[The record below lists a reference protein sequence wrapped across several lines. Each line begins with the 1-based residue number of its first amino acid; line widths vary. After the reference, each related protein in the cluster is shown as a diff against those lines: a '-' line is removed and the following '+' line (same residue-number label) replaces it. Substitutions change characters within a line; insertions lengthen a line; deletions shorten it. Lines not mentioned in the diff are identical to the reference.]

1 MIGVRKLKIKIA
13 GENRNE
19 QYTFIR
25 DSMYAQY
32 LALNRAMSCLATA
45 YLSRNKD
52 VYKEALKS
60 LTNSNP
66 IFNDIN
72 FGKGIDT
79 KSSITQT
86 VKKHLQADIK
96 NGLAKGKRSIR
107 NYKRNYPLMT
117 RGRDVKIYYN
127 DDNCTEVKIKW
138 VNGIVFDVLMGAHYN
153 KNDIE
158 LRSFLR
164 KIINNEYRLSQSS
177 ICFDKRNRLM
187 LILSVNMPE
196 QETREV
202 VKGRIVGVDLG
213 MKIPAYVALSDS
225 QYIGKPL
232 GSINDF
238 LKVRKQFQERK
249 ERLQKQLAIN
259 KGGKGRTKK
268 MQSLDSFTRKEKNF
282 ANTYNHGIS
291 KAIIEFAKKYKAE
304 QINVEFLKLAGNEKE
319 ILSSTIRYWNYCQ
332 LQQMIEY
339 KANREG
345 ITVKYVDPYLTS
357 QTCSKCGHYE
367 PGQRKGQELFECKSC
382 GEKMN
387 ADRNAAFNIARS
399 TKYITA
405 KEQSEFFKIQNKI
418 VV

>member
-1 MIGVRKLKIKIA
+1 
-13 GENRNE
+13 
-19 QYTFIR
+19 
-25 DSMYAQY
+25 
-32 LALNRAMSCLATA
+32 
-45 YLSRNKD
+45 
-52 VYKEALKS
+52 
-60 LTNSNP
+60 
-66 IFNDIN
+66 
-72 FGKGIDT
+72 
-79 KSSITQT
+79 
-86 VKKHLQADIK
+86 
-96 NGLAKGKRSIR
+96 
-107 NYKRNYPLMT
+107 
-117 RGRDVKIYYN
+117 
-127 DDNCTEVKIKW
+127 
-138 VNGIVFDVLMGAHYN
+138 
-153 KNDIE
+153 
-158 LRSFLR
+158 
-164 KIINNEYRLSQSS
+164 
-177 ICFDKRNRLM
+177 M